1 MQILIYKNQKVS
13 ESYYFKKSE
22 LDKVK
27 EYCYNNNIKW
37 YIIIGE

>member
-1 MQILIYKNQKVS
+1 MTIIIYKNQKPYERYS
-13 ESYYFKKSE
+13 FDKKE

-27 EYCYNNNIKW
+27 QFCYNNNIKW

>member
-1 MQILIYKNQKVS
+1 MKILIYRIRKYQEIIILKNVN
-13 ESYYFKKSE
+13 
-22 LDKVK
+22 DKVK